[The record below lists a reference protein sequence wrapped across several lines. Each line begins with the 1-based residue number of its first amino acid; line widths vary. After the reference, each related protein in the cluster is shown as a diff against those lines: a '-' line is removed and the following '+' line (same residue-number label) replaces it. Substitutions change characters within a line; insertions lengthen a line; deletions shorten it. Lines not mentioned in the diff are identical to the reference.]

1 MGCDF
6 LCSPLSYEVAIV
18 AAGFVAY
25 CYGTTLKHLMAS
37 RCTSISLLGCIK
49 CDRLPLGDA
58 AACDVVESSSPEIV
72 VSDGGPVINLSAVT
86 I

>member
-6 LCSPLSYEVAIV
+6 LCSLSYEVAIV
-18 AAGFVAY
+18 AVGFVAY

-58 AACDVVESSSPEIV
+58 AACDIVESSPDIV
-72 VSDGGPVINLSAVT
+72 VSDEGP
-86 I
+86 